1 MVQDCIFCKIEKGEI
16 PADIIYQN
24 ERVLAFRDI
33 APAAPV
39 HILIIPKKHI
49 ESISNIDVS
58 DVELVGT
65 LILAAANIAK
75 ELGISDTG
83 YRLIFNT
90 GPDSGQMVGH
100 IHLHL
105 LGGKDLGPMVK
116 K

>member
-16 PADIIYQN
+16 PADITYQN